1 MTRVNTIAI
10 AYNDADQLFDVRQ
23 DLLSNIPNTGYDV
36 VDVDNALIVV
46 DDSGNLGQLKA
57 LLQLVADEWE
67 DDIEIVFNQEVDLDD
82 VGNYWINRTT
92 YKHHQ

>member
-92 YKHHQ
+92 YKHQQ